1 MNAFMRPTLDA
12 AQLAAIRALVL
23 AADRGSL
30 TEAAKSLG
38 LTPSAVSRQ
47 VSRLEETLGAR
58 LLERTTRRVRA
69 TDAGLALIER
79 ARPLFEAFEEAG
91 AAVRDLQSGVVG
103 RVRLTASRAFGRVCL
118 VPIVAA
124 LAAEHEGLQLDL
136 LLDARRLDF
145 VDDGIDLAVREGGL
159 PDSSLTARKLG
170 EASLQL
176 YASPKYLAA
185 RGTPRSMEELRDHDL
200 LALPAPG
207 PSNDI
212 AQVRGKNGRP
222 LGLVA
227 RIRMN
232 DLLALADLAERD
244 AGVVALPVYAAADAM
259 RAGRLVRLLP
269 RAALGRLPLHVVY
282 PGRRHLPRRVE
293 VVLDRLR
300 SDVPPLLR

>member
-1 MNAFMRPTLDA
+1 MNAFMRPILDA
-12 AQLAAIRALVL
+12 AQFAAIRALVR

-69 TDAGLALIER
+69 TGAGLALIER

-124 LAAEHEGLQLDL
+124 LAAEHEGLHLDL
-136 LLDARRLDF
+136 LLDARCLDF
-145 VDDGIDLAVREGGL
+145 VDDGIDLAVREGWL
-159 PDSSLTARKLG
+159 PDSPLTARRLG

-176 YASPKYLAA
+176 YASPATTA
-185 RGTPRSMEELRDHDL
+185 
-200 LALPAPG
+200 
-207 PSNDI
+207 
-212 AQVRGKNGRP
+212 
-222 LGLVA
+222 
-227 RIRMN
+227 
-232 DLLALADLAERD
+232 
-244 AGVVALPVYAAADAM
+244 
-259 RAGRLVRLLP
+259 
-269 RAALGRLPLHVVY
+269 
-282 PGRRHLPRRVE
+282 
-293 VVLDRLR
+293 
-300 SDVPPLLR
+300 